1 VEAHLTLLLVLA
13 IIGIAI
19 GAVTWTKRR
28 SATVHSTLNID
39 YQQIAARQ
47 EEARRARE
55 NAERQRSLAEQERYR
70 LEINELN
77 DKSIHA
83 FEAAVQTLEAAEQ
96 HLDQAEK
103 DFDERAFAPF
113 WNSVERAAAA
123 LGSFHEN
130 VSLIKANSAK
140 YVQLAKNCRDS
151 IESFAVSIGS
161 PLKLKLATATSDR
174 LNDIVRQAQRNFE
187 FSMIYEQRKTNQ
199 VLLAGFK
206 SLAQALEEMT
216 WRITSSVDE
225 LATSVYDMTTTLS
238 NSMHETSNSMH
249 EISNSMH
256 EIQGHMAKSIDH
268 TARLASAAEIQLRE
282 APARAAREQKALE
295 MLDNIQRRRY
305 PSIFHGGLR

>member
-1 VEAHLTLLLVLA
+1 VEAYLILLLVLA
-13 IIGIAI
+13 IIGVVI
-19 GAVTWTKRR
+19 GAVTWTRRR
-28 SATVHSTLNID
+28 SATVHTTLNID

-47 EEARRARE
+47 EAARRTRE
-55 NAERQRSLAEQERYR
+55 NAERQRRLAEQERHR
-70 LEINELN
+70 LEIKELN
-77 DKSIHA
+77 DKSIRT
-83 FEAAVQTLEAAEQ
+83 FEAAVQTLGAAEQ

-113 WNSVERAAAA
+113 WDSVERAAAA

-130 VSLIKANSAK
+130 VGLIKANSAK
-140 YVQLAKNCRDS
+140 YVELAKNCSDNV
-151 IESFAVSIGS
+151 ESFAVSIGS

-216 WRITSSVDE
+216 WRITSSVNE
-225 LATSVYDMTTTLS
+225 LATSVYDMTTTLQ
-238 NSMHETSNSMH
+238 
-249 EISNSMH
+249 
-256 EIQGHMAKSIDH
+256 EIQDH
-268 TARLASAAEIQLRE
+268 TARLASAAEIQLQE

-305 PSIFHGGLR
+305 PSFLHGGLR